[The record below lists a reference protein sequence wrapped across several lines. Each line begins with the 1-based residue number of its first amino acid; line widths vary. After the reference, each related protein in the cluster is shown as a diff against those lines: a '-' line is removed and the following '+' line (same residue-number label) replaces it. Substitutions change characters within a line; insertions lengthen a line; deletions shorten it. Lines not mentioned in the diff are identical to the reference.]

1 MLSAYA
7 GFVCFIHVLLAQ
19 QSLYFFLQF
28 VPLLLLLG
36 AELPFVD
43 YALRLVKDIS

>member
-1 MLSAYA
+1 MLFAYA

-19 QSLYFFLQF
+19 QLLYFFLQF
-28 VPLLLLLG
+28 FPLVPLA
-36 AELPFVD
+36 AELLFVD

>member
-28 VPLLLLLG
+28 SPLVLA
-36 AELPFVD
+36 AELLFVD
-43 YALRLVKDIS
+43 YALPLVKDIN